1 MRYFLAL
8 LIYLSVLGPASATPA
23 QDLVSAARTQIGIT
37 LHYDPSYQRLAY
49 PNGDVPLDRGVCT
62 DVIIRAYR
70 QLGIDLQKLVHEDM
84 RANWKAYPHPAKWN
98 LKRPDTNIDHR
109 RVPNLATFFGRHGTT
124 IAPASDPRGFLPG
137 DLVVWELPYGLPH
150 IGIVADRTSPAGTP
164 LVIHNIGSGTK
175 MEDVLFAFKIT
186 GHYRYMPT
194 ASPGGAVVQRMPP
207 ML

>member
-1 MRYFLAL
+1 MRPLPL
-8 LIYLSVLGPASATPA
+8 LLLCTLTATQAAQATPA
-23 QDLVSAARTQIGIT
+23 QDLVTAARSQIGIT

-49 PNGDVPLDRGVCT
+49 PNGDVPLERGVCT

-70 QLGIDLQKLVHEDM
+70 QLGIDLQKKVHEDM
-84 RANWKAYPHPAKWN
+84 RANWRAYPHPAQWK

-109 RVPNLATFFGRHGTT
+109 RAPNLATFFQRHGTT
-124 IAPASDPRGFLPG
+124 IAPAKDPQRFAPG

-150 IGIVADRTSPAGTP
+150 IGIVADRKSPAGTP

-186 GHYRYMPT
+186 GHYRY
-194 ASPGGAVVQRMPP
+194 APP
-207 ML
+207 AR

>member
-1 MRYFLAL
+1 MRPILLFLWSTLAV
-8 LIYLSVLGPASATPA
+8 SSPACATEA
-23 QDLVSAARTQIGIT
+23 QDLASAARTQIGIT

-84 RANWKAYPHPAKWN
+84 RAHWNAYPHSAKWN

-109 RVPNLATFFGRHGTT
+109 RVPNLATFFQRHGTT
-124 IAPASDPRGFLPG
+124 IAIGKDPRQFAPG
-137 DLVVWELPYGLPH
+137 DIVVWELPYGLPH
-150 IGIVADRTSPAGTP
+150 IGIVADRISATGTP

-175 MEDVLFAFKIT
+175 MEDVLFAYTMT
-186 GHYRYMPT
+186 GHYRYTPISKGST
-194 ASPGGAVVQRMPP
+194 R
-207 ML
+207 